1 MVRVLKN
8 NRQVQGLKGLMRQKE
23 ETMHVVT
30 RFAPSPTGY
39 LHIGGARTA
48 LFNWLYA
55 RHTGGKFIL
64 RIEDTDRQRST
75 DASIEIILEAMKWLG
90 LDWDEGPYFQ
100 TERMAIYRETAQ
112 KLLDTGWAYRCYCTP
127 EELEEKRKKALRE
140 GRKPKYDGTC
150 RYRTDFPK
158 DKPYV
163 LRFKCPQEGTVVVED
178 LVKGTVK
185 FDVAEL
191 DDLIIIRSDGGPT
204 YNFAV
209 VVDDATMGI
218 THVIR
223 GDDHLNNTPRQI
235 LIYKALGYPLPKFAH
250 VPMILGQDHK
260 RLSKRHGSVSVLAY
274 RDEGYL
280 PQALTN
286 YLVRLGW
293 SHGDQE
299 IFSTQEL
306 IKLFTLKG
314 IGKSAGIFNPEKL
327 LWLNGR
333 YIRSLSV
340 ETLVK
345 EVRPF
350 IEADGLNPSKEKL
363 FMAVRT
369 LKERS
374 RTLKEMTE
382 GMRFYFTDRIDYDP
396 KAAKKFLRPE
406 VVPLFSQILTCLNSL
421 DVLDKSNLEGCFRKV
436 TEENQVKL
444 GKVAQPVRV
453 ALTGRAVS
461 PGLFEVMEV
470 LGKEKTISR
479 LRDALAYLTTKETAK
494 S

>member
-1 MVRVLKN
+1 MSKQTTLAKVI
-8 NRQVQGLKGLMRQKE
+8 
-23 ETMHVVT
+23 T

-75 DASIEIILEAMKWLG
+75 QDSINVILEAMQWLG

-100 TERMAIYRETAQ
+100 TDRLELYRGAAQ
-112 KLLDTGWAYRCYCTP
+112 QLLETGWAYRCYCTP
-127 EELEEKRKKALRE
+127 EELEEKRKQALKE

-150 RYRTDFPK
+150 RFRTDFPE
-158 DKPYV
+158 DKPFV
-163 LRFKCPQEGTVVVED
+163 LRFKCPEEGTIVVKD
-178 LVKGTVK
+178 LVKGEVQ
-185 FDVAEL
+185 FDVKEL
-191 DDLIIIRSDGGPT
+191 DDLVIVRADGVPT

-209 VVDDATMGI
+209 VVDDATMGV

-235 LIYKALGYPLPKFAH
+235 LIYQALGYPLPHFAH

-260 RLSKRHGSVSVLAY
+260 RLSKRHGAVSVLAY
-274 RDEGYL
+274 REEGYL

-299 IFSTQEL
+299 IFSKEEL
-306 IKLFTLKG
+306 IDLFDLKG
-314 IGKSAGIFNPEKL
+314 IGKSAAVFNPDKL
-327 LWLNGR
+327 LWLNGH
-333 YIRSLSV
+333 YIRSISEEDLAD
-340 ETLVK
+340 K
-345 EVRPF
+345 VRPF
-350 IEADGLNPSKEKL
+350 LLRENLTFSEEKL
-363 FMAVRT
+363 VMAVRT

-374 RTLKEMTE
+374 RTLKEMAE
-382 GMRFYFTDRIDYDP
+382 GMRFYFVKRLEYDA
-396 KAAKKFLRPE
+396 KAAKKFLKPAL
-406 VVPLFSQILTCLNSL
+406 VPYFTQLVSCLESL
-421 DVLDKSNLEGCFRKV
+421 DTFEESNVEKCFEKV
-436 TEENQVKL
+436 VEAHGIKL
-444 GKVAQPVRV
+444 GKIAQPVRV
-453 ALTGRAVS
+453 ALTGKTVS

-470 LGKEKTISR
+470 LGKETTLER
-479 LRDALAYLTTKETAK
+479 LRNAISYMEQKKTETFE
-494 S
+494 

>member
-1 MVRVLKN
+1 MEE
-8 NRQVQGLKGLMRQKE
+8 LMTSRKKPGK
-23 ETMHVVT
+23 VVT

-75 DASIEIILEAMKWLG
+75 DASIQVILEAMKWLG

-100 TERMAIYRETAQ
+100 TQRMELYREAAQ

-127 EELEEKRKKALRE
+127 EELEEKRRQALKE

-150 RYRTDFPK
+150 RNRTDFPK
-158 DKPYV
+158 GKPFV
-163 LRFKCPQEGTVVVED
+163 LRFKCPQEGTVVVKD
-178 LVKGTVK
+178 QVKGTVQ

-191 DDLIIIRSDGGPT
+191 DDLIIVRSDGNPT

-218 THVIR
+218 THIIR

-235 LIYKALGYPLPKFAH
+235 LIYKALGYPLPQFAH
-250 VPMILGQDHK
+250 VPLILGQDHK

-274 RDEGYL
+274 REEGYL

-299 IFSTQEL
+299 IFATDEL
-306 IKLFTLKG
+306 IRLFSLEG
-314 IGKSAGIFNPEKL
+314 IGKSAGVFNPDKL
-327 LWLNGR
+327 LWLNGH
-333 YIRSLSV
+333 YIRASSEAFLASQIRLIL
-340 ETLVK
+340 EK
-345 EVRPF
+345 E
-350 IEADGLNPSKEKL
+350 GLDPPEEKL
-363 FMAVRT
+363 LMAVKT

-374 RTLKEMTE
+374 RTLKEMAE
-382 GMRFYFTDRIDYDP
+382 GVRFYFTDKVTYEP
-396 KAAKKFLRPE
+396 KGEKKFLKPA
-406 VVPLFSQILTCLNSL
+406 VAPLFAQIVDCLASL
-421 DVLDKSNLEGCFRKV
+421 DVFDEPHVESCFKKV
-436 TEENQVKL
+436 TEENQIKL
-444 GKVAQPVRV
+444 GKIAQPVRV
-453 ALTGRAVS
+453 ALTGKTVS

-470 LGKEKTISR
+470 LGRERTLSR
-479 LRDALAYLTTKETAK
+479 LREALAYLSRKTAGLEE
-494 S
+494 